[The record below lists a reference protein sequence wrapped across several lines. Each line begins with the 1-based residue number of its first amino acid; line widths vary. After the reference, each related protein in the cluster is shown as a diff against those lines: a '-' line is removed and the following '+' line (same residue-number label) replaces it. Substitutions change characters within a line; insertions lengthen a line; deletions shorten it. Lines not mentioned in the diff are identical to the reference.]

1 MSECVTVLD
10 EPLLEFSGGQATI
23 DPHDGLALFGA
34 FSADMSTNSSSP
46 NHIVLGSDIGLA
58 MWDAWAESMNHS
70 AANADPKKFRLWPP
84 YPGFEVAFGRPWA
97 GNPERRYSVDRES
110 LLNASRKRDP
120 YERCYAVVEHFLEH
134 FPSAKTLDAVPGV
147 AVCVIPDEVWMN
159 CRPESRIANPSD
171 AKISST
177 LMRSRKA
184 GQFELFDK
192 FDPGRYQLSPDFRR
206 QLKARTMKY
215 DIPIQIVRE
224 STLRLSVEKKFGERG
239 LTPFSDRMWNLA
251 TTLYYKCG
259 GKPWKLNAARKGVC
273 YVGLSFRVVPDK
285 DNTACCAA
293 QMFLDS
299 GDGIVFLGDFGPWYS
314 PQEKQCH
321 LSKDAA
327 RILLSGVLNTY
338 KNAKTPGDPPI
349 TEIFLHSRSFV
360 SDEEFSGYQEA
371 CPPGCKIVVVR
382 VQPDRLGPRLFR
394 AGRMPILRGT
404 FWQKSENTGYLFG
417 TGFKPRIATYD
428 GWEIPVPL
436 RIDLQYG
443 EADIRMVACDIFAL
457 TKLNYNSCRLGD
469 SQPVTVGFSNA
480 VGEILISNPTVTDRR
495 HNFKYYI

>member
-1 MSECVTVLD
+1 MSEYVTVLD
-10 EPLLEFSGGQATI
+10 EPALEFASGQTAI

-34 FSADMSTNSSSP
+34 YSADASIHSP
-46 NHIVLGSDIGLA
+46 SHNYIVLGSDFGLD
-58 MWDAWAESMNHS
+58 MWDTWAEAINRS
-70 AANADPKKFRLWPP
+70 AAKDDQKKHRLWPP

-97 GNPERRYSVDRES
+97 ENPERRYRIDRES
-110 LLNASRKRDP
+110 LLDASRKRDP

-134 FPSAKTLDAVPGV
+134 FPSAKTLDAIPGV

-159 CRPESRIANPSD
+159 CRPESHIVNPSD
-171 AKISST
+171 EKIPAT
-177 LMRSRKA
+177 LKKSRKA
-184 GQFELFDK
+184 GQFDFFDE
-192 FDPGRYQLSPDFRR
+192 FDPGQYQLAPDFRR

-215 DIPIQIVRE
+215 DIPVQIARE
-224 STLRLSVEKKFGERG
+224 STLRLSDEKKFGERG
-239 LTPFSDRMWNLA
+239 LTPLSDRMWNLT

-273 YVGLSFRVVPDK
+273 YVGLSFRLAPDK

-299 GDGIVFLGDFGPWYS
+299 GDGIVFLGDYGPWYS
-314 PQEKQCH
+314 PEEKQCH

-327 RILLSGVLNTY
+327 RTLLSGVLDTY
-338 KNAKTPGDPPI
+338 KNAKTPGDPSI
-349 TEIFLHSRSFV
+349 TEIFLHCRSLIN
-360 SDEEFSGYQEA
+360 DEEFSGYQEA
-371 CPPGCKIVVVR
+371 CPAGCKIVGIRVR
-382 VQPDRLGPRLFR
+382 PDRFGPRLFR
-394 AGRMPILRGT
+394 GGRMPILRGT
-404 FWQKSENTGYLFG
+404 FWQVSESAGYLFG
-417 TGFKPRIATYD
+417 AGFKPRIATYD

-436 RIDLQYG
+436 RIDLQHG
-443 EADIRMVACDIFAL
+443 EADIRMVARDIFAL
-457 TKLNYNSCRLGD
+457 TKLNYNTCRLGD